1 MLSNAHKLLLR
12 YSSHTAW
19 TSLMLTWQLDTSE
32 REIEREEGEVQTLDA
47 KLKFGCMY
55 KVKSSYKYCTCISAR
70 HFP

>member
-32 REIEREEGEVQTLDA
+32 RDREREGEVKTLDA
-47 KLKFGCMY
+47 KLKFVHDFLYVKGQILMQILYMY
-55 KVKSSYKYCTCISAR
+55 
-70 HFP
+70 

>member
-32 REIEREEGEVQTLDA
+32 REIEREEGEVKTLDA
-47 KLKFGCMY
+47 ELKFVHVFCM
-55 KVKSSYKYCTCISAR
+55 
-70 HFP
+70 

>member
-32 REIEREEGEVQTLDA
+32 REIEREEGEAKTHDA
-47 KLKFGCMY
+47 ELKFVHVFFC
-55 KVKSSYKYCTCISAR
+55 V
-70 HFP
+70 